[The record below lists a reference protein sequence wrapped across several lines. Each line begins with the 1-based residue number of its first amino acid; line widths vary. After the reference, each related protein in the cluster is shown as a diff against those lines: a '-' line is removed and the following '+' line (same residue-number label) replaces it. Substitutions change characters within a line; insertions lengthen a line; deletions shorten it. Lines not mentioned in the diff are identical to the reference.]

1 MAKKYQYPIYP
12 GEKFGGDSIIFNYIN
27 KELPMYLLRERITVK
42 KFDGDTIT
50 NNLKKYHLQSKNG
63 MRDKYQNNLQFEKYN
78 IKSIVK
84 HAIGYNAYSIAT
96 GIPFHQIIRNSPKKT
111 LTLMMYPAGYAYYL
125 KDIRGKEKSNT

>member
-78 IKSIVK
+78 IKFIVK
-84 HAIGYNAYSIAT
+84 HTIGYNAYSIAT
-96 GIPFHQIIRNSPKKT
+96 GIPFHQIMTQDTFYQIYSHLRRHTDLCEEKAD
-111 LTLMMYPAGYAYYL
+111 LTC
-125 KDIRGKEKSNT
+125 K